1 MAAKQSAGVLV
12 QYVAVRGDLWRVQK
26 WPIGALIAQGC
37 HATTAVLH
45 TFVDDPNVREYLA
58 DVDHMHKVVL
68 EASTFITCVVNDE
81 ADLLALASS
90 LRGGEVDHK
99 LWMEQPENIPTC
111 LATKPYPKSCVQD
124 YFKKFKL
131 FK

>member
-58 DVDHMHKVVL
+58 DVDHMHKV
-68 EASTFITCVVNDE
+68 NDE